1 MTQPLKGVRILE
13 VAQFTFVPSAGAV
26 LADWGAEVLKIE
38 NAETGDAQRGLFRVL
53 GLDAASKGSS
63 FFPIIEGPNR
73 GKRSVG
79 VALNTQEGRDVIYEL
94 AKHCDVFLTNYLPS
108 ARKKL
113 GIDLEDIRKANPN
126 IIFVRGSGFGDQ
138 GPERDKG
145 GFDSTG
151 FWARSGTADALTN
164 PEQESITNMP
174 TGAFGDNIGGMTIA
188 GGISAALYKRLA
200 TGETSELDISLLSV
214 GAWVTQFGS
223 NLAMLVGGP
232 LPKPSAAP
240 VDAPTNPLSVTYKT
254 SDSRFITLTM
264 LQPGRYFA
272 DFCTVVGLPELVTD
286 ERFLTAESIFANGA
300 QAKAIIAAYFKTKT
314 YAEWLALLP
323 GIQGQWAAVQN
334 FWELSQ
340 DVQLRAN
347 GLVAKVIDS
356 DGIERELIAS
366 PVTFDNVNPE
376 LTRAPQFAEHTDE
389 VLLEYGYTMEQI
401 LELKIAGALT

>member
-79 VALNTQEGRDVIYEL
+79 VALNKAEGREVIYEL

-126 IIFVRGSGFGDQ
+126 IIFVRGSGFGNQ

-151 FWARSGTADALTN
+151 FWARSGTADALTG
-164 PEQESITNMP
+164 PDQESITNMP
-174 TGAFGDNIGGMTIA
+174 TGAFGDNMGGMTIA

-214 GAWVTQFGS
+214 GAWARQ
-223 NLAMLVGGP
+223 
-232 LPKPSAAP
+232 
-240 VDAPTNPLSVTYKT
+240 T
-254 SDSRFITLTM
+254 S
-264 LQPGRYFA
+264 
-272 DFCTVVGLPELVTD
+272 
-286 ERFLTAESIFANGA
+286 
-300 QAKAIIAAYFKTKT
+300 
-314 YAEWLALLP
+314 
-323 GIQGQWAAVQN
+323 
-334 FWELSQ
+334 
-340 DVQLRAN
+340 
-347 GLVAKVIDS
+347 
-356 DGIERELIAS
+356 
-366 PVTFDNVNPE
+366 
-376 LTRAPQFAEHTDE
+376 
-389 VLLEYGYTMEQI
+389 
-401 LELKIAGALT
+401 

>member
-1 MTQPLKGVRILE
+1 M
-13 VAQFTFVPSAGAV
+13 
-26 LADWGAEVLKIE
+26 
-38 NAETGDAQRGLFRVL
+38 
-53 GLDAASKGSS
+53 
-63 FFPIIEGPNR
+63 
-73 GKRSVG
+73 
-79 VALNTQEGRDVIYEL
+79 
-94 AKHCDVFLTNYLPS
+94 
-108 ARKKL
+108 
-113 GIDLEDIRKANPN
+113 
-126 IIFVRGSGFGDQ
+126 
-138 GPERDKG
+138 
-145 GFDSTG
+145 
-151 FWARSGTADALTN
+151 
-164 PEQESITNMP
+164 
-174 TGAFGDNIGGMTIA
+174 
-188 GGISAALYKRLA
+188 
-200 TGETSELDISLLSV
+200 
-214 GAWVTQFGS
+214 
-223 NLAMLVGGP
+223 
-232 LPKPSAAP
+232 
-240 VDAPTNPLSVTYKT
+240 NPLSVTYKT

-366 PVTFDNVNPE
+366 PVTFDNVSPE